1 MLGLYLDTL
10 IIGQN
15 VCNIFSVLNELTLQ
29 KELGE
34 KKKYVWFRW
43 PDPTYIFRPTLN
55 FFCHLNTEKNW
66 SDILR
71 IIQENI

>member
-29 KELGE
+29 KELHDFETNSVFGQ
-34 KKKYVWFRW
+34 KCK
-43 PDPTYIFRPTLN
+43 
-55 FFCHLNTEKNW
+55 NTATTKQKIKHK
-66 SDILR
+66 ILAR
-71 IIQENI
+71 AGN